1 MVWWMTRPG
10 EPLGPKMAAGPE
22 GFRLWQKN
30 RERAVEEILVGAPFR
45 ILESECGQYDGL
57 LDFML
62 QHGLWA
68 AATEMRPSELK
79 KDNGIPFNVLNGL
92 ECLREMAG
100 LETPAHCGPLLKDAY
115 WMERIGFTAERV
127 EAGPVEDENI
137 IDPESLNNH
146 LARFTPA
153 DLEAG
158 FLRHVAVIRQ
168 KRWLRGGVYAVD
180 GHDIL
185 IPYGKDYEGAASTQ
199 EGSYGYKLLVLLN
212 VQPECELVVGYVLG
226 SLRESEITL
235 LRRLLARLD
244 QAMGPLKEWLKIL
257 LMDRGYWGT
266 DLFCELK
273 QDYGMDFVS
282 RVRDEKME
290 INTVIQRAIA
300 EPNRGWNH
308 QWEERELAG
317 RKQRQQ
323 VLTSVLPS
331 QLLVSDQSER
341 VIEVNLVVAE
351 QRHEEG
357 SPILDKKGK
366 DISWTTYVT
375 TLAPGKQQGQK
386 IRGFYRRRWGIE
398 NQGFR
403 YLSQTWNIDR
413 PAGHSY
419 GAVLARLVF
428 VFMVFNAG
436 QLFKQACRQR
446 PDYAIQLRR
455 MRSYGSGVRLAGA
468 TNIAITESGFCGAFT
483 TRELLR
489 LEQERL
495 RRALRRALESGCSFQ
510 DALKHLDSS

>member
-1 MVWWMTRPG
+1 
-10 EPLGPKMAAGPE
+10 MAVGPE
-22 GFRLWQKN
+22 GFRLWQKD
-30 RERAVEEILVGAPFR
+30 RERTIAEILAGAPFR
-45 ILESECGQYDGL
+45 ILESEQGKYDGL

-62 QHGLWA
+62 QQGLWE
-68 AATEMRPSELK
+68 AATGMRPSGLK
-79 KDNGIPFNVLNGL
+79 KDNGIGYSILNGL
-92 ECLREMAG
+92 ECLREMAV
-100 LETPAHCGPLLKDAY
+100 LETPADCGPLLKDAY
-115 WMERIGFTAERV
+115 LMERIGFTAERV
-127 EAGPVEDENI
+127 EAGPVAGHNV

-146 LARFTPA
+146 LARFTAA

-158 FLRHVAVIRQ
+158 FLRHLGVIRQ

-180 GHDIL
+180 GHDMV
-185 IPYGKDYEGAASTQ
+185 IPYGKDYEGAAATQ

-212 VQPECELVVGYVLG
+212 VQEDCELVVGYVLG
-226 SLRESEITL
+226 SLRESEITM
-235 LRRLLARLD
+235 LRRLLARLEET
-244 QAMGPLKEWLKIL
+244 MGRLQEWLKIL

-273 QDYGMDFVS
+273 QDYGIDFVS

-290 INTVIQRAIA
+290 INTVIQREIA
-300 EPNRGWNH
+300 QPKRAWSQ
-308 QWEERELAG
+308 QWEEREFSG
-317 RKQRQQ
+317 RKERQQ
-323 VLTSVLPS
+323 VLTTVLPS
-331 QLLVSDQSER
+331 QLLVSDQTER
-341 VIEVNLVVAE
+341 MIEVNLVVAE
-351 QRHEEG
+351 QRHEDG

-375 TLAPGKQQGQK
+375 TLAPGKQHGQK

-413 PAGHSY
+413 PAGHSL

-436 QLFKQACRQR
+436 QLFRQASRHR
-446 PDYAIQLRR
+446 PDYAAQLRG

-468 TNIAITESGFCGAFT
+468 TNMAITESGFCGAFT

-489 LEQERL
+489 LGQERL
-495 RRALRRALESGCSFQ
+495 RRALRRDLESGCSLE